1 MTTFTLSN
9 PLLIHS
15 EHIPIWQPLTKTTLS
30 DHEWPPCCWSQ
41 QSPPRPHICAC
52 VQFIIPYYYEHSLFL
67 ASRLGLSS
75 RSAGFPLFS
84 PAAPSQ
90 CPLLFPLLH
99 VTLLMLRSPRVQ
111 SLNPFPLLLM
121 LLPWQCPSFSS
132 LYILLYSDNSQCFIL
147 NTWPF
152 FPPNSTL
159 LYPDACLLSP
169 ATWMSDIST

>member
-1 MTTFTLSN
+1 MATTNWNHFIRSRMTSMLLEPTITSEASYMCMCTVHH
-9 PLLIHS
+9 PLLL
-15 EHIPIWQPLTKTTLS
+15 WT
-30 DHEWPPCCWSQ
+30 
-41 QSPPRPHICAC
+41 QS
-52 VQFIIPYYYEHSLFL
+52 FL

-75 RSAGFPLFS
+75 RSAGFPLLS

-111 SLNPFPLLLM
+111 SSNPFPLLLM

-132 LYILLYSDNSQCFIL
+132 LYVPLYSDNSQCFIL

-152 FPPNSTL
+152 FPPTSTL
-159 LYPDACLLSP
+159 LHPDACLLSP
-169 ATWMSDIST
+169 ATWMSDISP